1 MNRCL
6 AFVLGGGG
14 ARGALQVG
22 ALRALLEA
30 GLKPDLLVGT
40 SIGAVNATGL
50 ALWGADPAG
59 IAALEKAWR
68 DLASSSLMDSH
79 PARLAVRAALGHPN
93 RRASRRAAELFI
105 AEGITPDLC
114 FEQITQVRLALVATD
129 LDSGRMVVYG
139 QAPRD
144 SVLGGLMAS
153 IAIPP
158 WFVPVEK
165 DRELIVDGGV
175 LSNLPIEPA
184 LRLGATEVI
193 ALDLNGP
200 DLVPADVGK
209 LIYAV
214 VQRQS
219 RLETALAEA
228 RGVPVHIIELRS
240 SPPTPVWDFSGY
252 RELIQ
257 TGYEIASHKIS
268 DWS

>member
-22 ALRALLEA
+22 ALRALIEA
-30 GLKPDLLVGT
+30 GLKPDLVVGT

-50 ALWGADPAG
+50 ALWGLNLDG
-59 IAALEKAWR
+59 IAALEKAWQ
-68 DLASSSLMDSH
+68 DLANSSLMDSNL
-79 PARLAVRAALGHPN
+79 ARLAARVVLGHPD
-93 RRASRRAAELFI
+93 RRASRRASELFVS
-105 AEGITPDLC
+105 EGITPDLR
-114 FEQITQVRLALVATD
+114 FEQIAQIRLALVATD
-129 LDSGRMVVYG
+129 LNSGRTVVYG
-139 QAPRD
+139 QDPSD
-144 SVLGGLMAS
+144 SVLDGLMAS

-158 WFVPVEK
+158 WFVPAGK
-165 DRELIVDGGV
+165 DGELIVDGGI

-184 LRLGATEVI
+184 MRMGATEII

-200 DLVPADVGK
+200 GLVPADAGK
-209 LIYAV
+209 LVYAV
-214 VQRQS
+214 VKRQS

-228 RGVPVHIIELRS
+228 RGVPMHMIELRS

-257 TGYEIASHKIS
+257 TGYEIASRQIS
-268 DWS
+268 DWG